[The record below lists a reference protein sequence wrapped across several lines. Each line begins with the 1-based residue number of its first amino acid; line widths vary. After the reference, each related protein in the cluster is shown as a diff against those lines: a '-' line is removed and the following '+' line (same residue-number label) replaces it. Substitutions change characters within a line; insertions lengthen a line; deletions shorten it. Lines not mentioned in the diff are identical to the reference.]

1 MKKQDIERFVK
12 AVGVIPQVVMYKE
25 GQYNCASMATF
36 YETHYLLVESAEYRQ
51 EFCKVLLRYENVL
64 RLKCRMEVTSSYS
77 VEDYRKGRKDSEVS
91 VKYDVERSFY
101 PGAVRGLKIVR
112 SRDIPNAL
120 KKRVEAM
127 LNKQKIEIAKM
138 EERWFD
144 EQHRYTVEK
153 RLLETGD
160 FYGNR

>member
-1 MKKQDIERFVK
+1 MKEQDIERFVR

-25 GQYNCASMATF
+25 ERYNLASMTTF
-36 YETHYLLVESAEYRQ
+36 YETHYLFVESAEYKP
-51 EFCKVLLRYENVL
+51 EFSKVLLRYENVL

-101 PGAVRGLKIVR
+101 PGAAQGLKVVW

-127 LNKQKIEIAKM
+127 LNKQKVEIAKL
-138 EERWFD
+138 EERWFN

-153 RLLETGD
+153 RLLETGV
-160 FYGNR
+160 